1 MTFLELPPSTL
12 SSPHA
17 ERAAIAM
24 RACVSA
30 GAGLMSLRGQPIV
43 SRTAGDQLKTSVDR
57 AAEGW
62 VLGLLRATF
71 PKDRFLAEES
81 YEDDSSWAGGPSPY
95 WTVDALDG
103 TRSFVD
109 GYDGFCVQVA
119 FVIGGEPRLGVICEP
134 VSRRVYLGIA
144 GAGAWRIDETGAA
157 RLQATATESGWPQN
171 PRFVDST
178 RPGGKE
184 SALFDRLGGR
194 FIECG
199 SVGLKIC
206 RVAEG
211 SADVFMKRF
220 RFKLWDVAPGE
231 VILREAGGSLGNWE
245 GKPFDYLASNV
256 VQTSLLAAPRGTW
269 KTFARALAVRQ
280 LTEEE

>member
-1 MTFLELPPSTL
+1 MTFPELPPSIL
-12 SSPHA
+12 SSTHA

-43 SRTAGDQLKTSVDR
+43 SKAAGDQLKTCVDR

-71 PKDRFLAEES
+71 RNDRFLAEES
-81 YEDDSSWAGGPSPY
+81 HEDDGSWAGGLSPY
-95 WTVDALDG
+95 WTIDALDG

-119 FVIGGEPRLGVICEP
+119 YVIAGKPCLGVIFEP
-134 VSRRVYLGIA
+134 VSRRVYLGVV
-144 GAGAWRIDETGAA
+144 GAGAWRIDAAGTA
-157 RLQATATESGWPQN
+157 RLQVTATENGWPQN

-178 RPGGKE
+178 RPTGEAG
-184 SALFDRLGGR
+184 ALFARLDGR
-194 FIECG
+194 FVECG
-199 SVGLKIC
+199 SIGLKIC

-211 SADVFMKRF
+211 SADVFMKQF

-231 VILREAGGSLGNWE
+231 VILREAGGSLANWE
-245 GKPFDYLASNV
+245 GKPFDYLASDLL
-256 VQTSLLAAPRGTW
+256 QTSLLAAPGATW
-269 KTFARALAVRQ
+269 KTFYRAMTVTQ
-280 LTEEE
+280 

>member
-1 MTFLELPPSTL
+1 MTFLELPPSIL

-17 ERAAIAM
+17 ECAAIAM
-24 RACVSA
+24 RTCVSA

-43 SRTAGDQLKTSVDR
+43 SKTAGDQLKTCVDR

-62 VLGLLRATF
+62 VLGLLRTTF
-71 PKDRFLAEES
+71 PSDRFLAEES
-81 YEDDSSWAGGPSPY
+81 YEDDGSWAGGPSPY
-95 WTVDALDG
+95 WTIDALDG

-119 FVIGGEPRLGVICEP
+119 FVIGGEPCLGVICEP
-134 VSRRVYLGIA
+134 VSRRVYLGVA
-144 GAGAWRIDETGAA
+144 G
-157 RLQATATESGWPQN
+157 ATESGWPQN

-178 RPGGKE
+178 RPGGE
-184 SALFDRLGGR
+184 AGALFDRLGGR
-194 FIECG
+194 FVECG
-199 SVGLKIC
+199 SIGLKIC

-245 GKPFDYLASNV
+245 GKPFDYLASDV
-256 VQTSLLAAPRGTW
+256 VQRSLLAAPGGTW
-269 KTFARALAVRQ
+269 KTFARAIVATQ
-280 LTEEE
+280 KTEKE